1 VSLKL
6 WQLFVLAGLPA
17 LAGAVVLLSNS
28 RPEAAPPTRDAIVER
43 TPKDYGALADA
54 SSAQA
59 NVRAAVPAL
68 EAYRAD
74 TGAYSRVTPQRLRAR
89 YDAGIR
95 GITVV
100 RAATKTYCIESTVGG
115 STFHKAGPSGEI
127 AKGHCS

>member
-1 VSLKL
+1 MSLKL

-17 LAGAVVLLSNS
+17 LAGAAVLLSHS

-43 TPKDYGALADA
+43 TPKDYRAVADA
-54 SSAQA
+54 SSAQT

-74 TGAYSRVTPQRLRAR
+74 TGSYAGATGQRLRAD
-89 YDAGIR
+89 YDAGVR
-95 GITVV
+95 GISIIG
-100 RAATKTYCIESTVGG
+100 AAANTYCIESTVG
-115 STFHKAGPSGEI
+115 SAAFHKSGPNAEI